1 MWEKATSVAEA
12 SIATAV
18 AITEALKTGPWM
30 AAIVAA
36 MGAIQIA
43 TILATPIKAYAKG
56 TPKEGH
62 QGGLVVVGDG
72 GKSEI
77 VMFGEK
83 VWMTPDTPTLVD
95 LPKGAMVYP
104 DANEMPEFPLRLS
117 NAPLLPETVIVND
130 FSRLERKLDKLTEKQ
145 IKNAKEM
152 TKTMILE
159 QRRSVYQAEFEKY
172 IKSNL

>member
-1 MWEKATSVAEA
+1 
-12 SIATAV
+12 
-18 AITEALKTGPWM
+18 
-30 AAIVAA
+30 
-36 MGAIQIA
+36 
-43 TILATPIKAYAKG
+43 
-56 TPKEGH
+56 
-62 QGGLVVVGDG
+62 
-72 GKSEI
+72 
-77 VMFGEK
+77 MFGEK

-104 DANEMPEFPLRLS
+104 DANEMPEFPLPLS

>member
-1 MWEKATSVAEA
+1 
-12 SIATAV
+12 
-18 AITEALKTGPWM
+18 
-30 AAIVAA
+30 
-36 MGAIQIA
+36 
-43 TILATPIKAYAKG
+43 
-56 TPKEGH
+56 
-62 QGGLVVVGDG
+62 
-72 GKSEI
+72 
-77 VMFGEK
+77 
-83 VWMTPDTPTLVD
+83 
-95 LPKGAMVYP
+95 
-104 DANEMPEFPLRLS
+104 LS